1 MNPSETSG
9 RSTLT
14 NQLSDLRDMTMQIAQ
29 TFSDLNMMKRCFLI
43 VDLETNKIT
52 KALELS
58 DKHFSKAVGKKIVI
72 VDLKS
77 QQVFDYER
85 ADWQDITEEPKA
97 PAARKA
103 ASGGIG
109 KRSKKTT
116 GKKRASSTNRKTRG
130 SPSGKRTDA
139 DEA

>member
-1 MNPSETSG
+1 MNPSETSR

-14 NQLSDLRDMTMQIAQ
+14 NQLSDLRDMTMQMGQ
-29 TFSDLNMMKRCFLI
+29 TFSDLNIMKRCFLI
-43 VDLETNKIT
+43 VDLNTNQIT
-52 KALELS
+52 KTLELS
-58 DKHFSKAVGKKIVI
+58 DKHFSNALGKKIII

-103 ASGGIG
+103 ASGGTG
-109 KRSKKTT
+109 KRSKKTA

-130 SPSGKRTDA
+130 STSGKRADD